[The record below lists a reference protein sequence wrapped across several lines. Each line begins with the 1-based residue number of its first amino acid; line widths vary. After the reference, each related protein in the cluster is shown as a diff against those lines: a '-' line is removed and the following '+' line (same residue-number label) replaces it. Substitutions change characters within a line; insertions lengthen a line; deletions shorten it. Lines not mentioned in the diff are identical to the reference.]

1 MTMQKQKVVRVQLDM
16 PEDRVKEIEDIMAT
30 TGVSTRKDLFENALT
45 FFEWAVNQ
53 RKKGRKIAS
62 VDENEECFQEL
73 LMPALASVKHEAETQ
88 NNFKEKKA
96 LTG

>member
-1 MTMQKQKVVRVQLDM
+1 MTMQRQKVIRVQLDM
-16 PEDRVKEIEDIMAT
+16 LENRIKELEDIMAT

-62 VDENEECFQEL
+62 VDENEESFQEL
-73 LMPALASVKHEAETQ
+73 LMPALASVKHEAETR
-88 NNFKEKKA
+88 NSFKKEK
-96 LTG
+96 T